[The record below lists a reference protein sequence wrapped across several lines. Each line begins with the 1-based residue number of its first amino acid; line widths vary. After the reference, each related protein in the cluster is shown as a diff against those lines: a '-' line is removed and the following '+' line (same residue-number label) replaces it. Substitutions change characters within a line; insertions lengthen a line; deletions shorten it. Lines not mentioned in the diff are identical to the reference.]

1 MVKHTL
7 NLVNQYEKE
16 IDKLLG
22 TSVGNEHEQYI
33 ETWKQQR
40 SKDVAVASQIN
51 LNEARDDNYLL
62 GTITKDT
69 QFDLDNVID
78 ERDDNDPLGTI
89 IDTRN
94 SVGTDSLT
102 LETFETNDE
111 NAPIDSMYEVEDFSL
126 THEDIESNGQMMREQ
141 NTFRSSDIN
150 PTVES
155 IDEVSNTSE
164 VIKDSDG
171 NLQEINLIQW
181 ADMEDKKS
189 NRDEDSANGIGSN
202 VESEPLQSSMFENDT
217 SDHFENNDENSHF
230 VLMVDGVT
238 SVDLASEPRRESKKN
253 CEMEKDSKSASQ
265 IVGGQELAENENSE
279 PSGTAVMTLSEIDY
293 MKAIQLAEEASKSG
307 KDCFKTT
314 DCGKDDFEKV
324 ALTGTSDS
332 GRRGVWNASKSR
344 NLGWRRN
351 SRRIFIRTMKD
362 AKMAAQM
369 LRFR

>member
-16 IDKLLG
+16 IDKMLG

-171 NLQEINLIQW
+171 NLQEINLVQW

-202 VESEPLQSSMFENDT
+202 VES
-217 SDHFENNDENSHF
+217 
-230 VLMVDGVT
+230 
-238 SVDLASEPRRESKKN
+238 
-253 CEMEKDSKSASQ
+253 
-265 IVGGQELAENENSE
+265 
-279 PSGTAVMTLSEIDY
+279 TAPVID
-293 MKAIQLAEEASKSG
+293 
-307 KDCFKTT
+307 
-314 DCGKDDFEKV
+314 V
-324 ALTGTSDS
+324 
-332 GRRGVWNASKSR
+332 
-344 NLGWRRN
+344 
-351 SRRIFIRTMKD
+351 
-362 AKMAAQM
+362 
-369 LRFR
+369 